1 MAAVTYVCSTVP
13 VETGPDADPDDRG
26 GRRRRLMLIPVCA
39 FLIGLARGLLSA
51 AMRREGHLR
60 RSSWAMG
67 GWTGDLLY
75 ALLSEEWQTGRG

>member
-1 MAAVTYVCSTVP
+1 
-13 VETGPDADPDDRG
+13 
-26 GRRRRLMLIPVCA
+26 MLIPVCA

-60 RSSWAMG
+60 QSAWAKG

-75 ALLSEEWQTGRG
+75 ALLREEWQTRPG